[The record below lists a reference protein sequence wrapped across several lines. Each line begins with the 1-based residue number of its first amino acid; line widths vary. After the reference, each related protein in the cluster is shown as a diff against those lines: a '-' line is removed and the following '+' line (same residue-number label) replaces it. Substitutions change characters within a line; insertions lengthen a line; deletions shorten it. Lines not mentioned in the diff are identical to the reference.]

1 MRVLRWLL
9 VIAVLCGM
17 ALYREPQR
25 LRVQHARIA
34 MTRMG
39 LRLIYADFG
48 A

>member
-1 MRVLRWLL
+1 VLPLRWLL

-17 ALYREPQR
+17 LSYREPLR

-34 MTRMG
+34 MTRAG
-39 LRLIYADFG
+39 PRLIYADYG